1 MELKYKPFTILWH
14 IPVTIPR
21 KSNLLAFSSGEGGT
35 AYAVTDEESTAL
47 TM

>member
-1 MELKYKPFTILWH
+1 MALKYKQFTIIWH
-14 IPVTIPR
+14 ISVKIPR
-21 KSNLLAFSSGEGGT
+21 ESNLLAFSSGEGGT